1 MECAGSL
8 DRVSLN
14 IERKNLQFPS
24 RSRRSP
30 NYLSEASGFKKL
42 KIESGS

>member
-8 DRVSLN
+8 ARISLN

-30 NYLSEASGFKKL
+30 NYLGEASGFLKL
-42 KIESGS
+42 KIKNAS